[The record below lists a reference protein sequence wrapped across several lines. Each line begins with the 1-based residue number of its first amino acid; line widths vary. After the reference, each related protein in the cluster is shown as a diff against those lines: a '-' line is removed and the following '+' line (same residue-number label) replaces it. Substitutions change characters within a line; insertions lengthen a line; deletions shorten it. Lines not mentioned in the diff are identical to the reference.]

1 VTGNLISVSNT
12 ITAGSFIVGN
22 TYVIATVGT
31 TDFTLIGAAS
41 NTVGVRF
48 TATGVG
54 AGDGTATT
62 FTGRAVNVTG
72 VVAVDNGGTGAT
84 SLNPNSVV
92 TGGSTSTGAVATVRP
107 GTLGNVLS
115 STAGST
121 VTAGSFVV
129 GNQYSILTL
138 GTTTNAQWNT
148 IAGTSAVT
156 YVVGSTFTCADIGTG
171 LGDGTAQI
179 TTWTSA
185 ANNKLTSMTAQATT
199 SGTAKDFTGIP
210 SWVKRITVIFN
221 GVSSTGNNTLSVQLG
236 TSSGIETTG
245 YDSLV
250 ATNRGVEYRS
260 STNLIVASFGST
272 TNTTEISGAMTIFLV
287 SGTTF
292 VSSTCCADVEG
303 TNERS
308 LTGGGNKTLASALTQ
323 LRVLSTVAFDAG
335 SVNVMYE

>member
-1 VTGNLISVSNT
+1 
-12 ITAGSFIVGN
+12 
-22 TYVIATVGT
+22 
-31 TDFTLIGAAS
+31 
-41 NTVGVRF
+41 
-48 TATGVG
+48 
-54 AGDGTATT
+54 
-62 FTGRAVNVTG
+62 
-72 VVAVDNGGTGAT
+72 
-84 SLNPNSVV
+84 
-92 TGGSTSTGAVATVRP
+92 
-107 GTLGNVLS
+107 
-115 STAGST
+115 
-121 VTAGSFVV
+121 
-129 GNQYSILTL
+129 
-138 GTTTNAQWNT
+138 
-148 IAGTSAVT
+148 
-156 YVVGSTFTCADIGTG
+156 
-171 LGDGTAQI
+171 
-179 TTWTSA
+179 
-185 ANNKLTSMTAQATT
+185 MTAQATT

-260 STNLIVASFGST
+260 STNLIVASFNST
-272 TNTTEISGAMTIFLV
+272 TNTTEISGAMTILLV